1 LPAAEGA
8 MKLTWS
14 MSVEMVK
21 PTHKRLLI
29 YNRKYR
35 PGVSM
40 PILVGKTFNFGEKNE
55 KDHSMHY
62 VGLRSGGTCNFGPCC
77 RNRRFRIWLNP
88 SMFI

>member
-1 LPAAEGA
+1 
-8 MKLTWS
+8 
-14 MSVEMVK
+14 
-21 PTHKRLLI
+21 
-29 YNRKYR
+29 
-35 PGVSM
+35 M

-62 VGLRSGGTCNFGPCC
+62 VGLRPGGTGNFGPCC